1 MAPPAPSMVTVD
13 PPSRPVEFTP
23 SKTPYDPRHMLAGMT
38 RLVGWQIDR
47 QIPPHFSH
55 TLFAGRYLTSNT
67 LYSQADTSL
76 LTHSIRR
83 QIPHFSHT
91 LFAGRYLTSH
101 TLYSQ
106 ADTSLLT
113 LTLLSSHIHI
123 RHTTLFSLLCITHTH
138 SHHFSL
144 ISHILA
150 SPPLTLLFFVCQCRR
165 FLRVGLLRQRLLQG
179 VPRRVGQVG
188 GHRPRP
194 SGRHQRGGDRC
205 GDTAG
210 GTAHP
215 C

>member
-1 MAPPAPSMVTVD
+1 MVTVD

-91 LFAGRYLTSH
+91 LFAGRYLTSNANPTLLTHTYSSYHVVFTTLYNTH
-101 TLYSQ
+101 TLSP
-106 ADTSLLT
+106 LLT
-113 LTLLSSHIHI
+113 
-123 RHTTLFSLLCITHTH
+123 
-138 SHHFSL
+138 HFSYSRL
-144 ISHILA
+144 TSFDFVVFRLSVPTVPTCRA
-150 SPPLTLLFFVCQCRR
+150 SSTKAPSRSTSE
-165 FLRVGLLRQRLLQG
+165 
-179 VPRRVGQVG
+179 G
-188 GHRPRP
+188 GASRWSPAAAVWAA
-194 SGRHQRGGDRC
+194 STWG
-205 GDTAG
+205 
-210 GTAHP
+210 
-215 C
+215 